1 MNNVIGVIF
10 ADSHY
15 TNMEDLTKVRPIAAL
30 PIYGRYRIIDF
41 VLSNM
46 VNSGMINVAVVT
58 QNNYHSLMGH
68 IGSGKHWN
76 LARKRYGLTLFPPFS
91 NLSSTGSD
99 SRIDILY
106 GVLDFLKR
114 SKQEY
119 VLLAESHVVIN
130 HTFNELFEKHK
141 ADNVDVTVVY
151 KNLDENDISP
161 VNETFIYTDEDNNVT
176 SIETGENLS
185 GATKKYFGY
194 ILVNK
199 QVLINFIERSK
210 VRGRKGYL
218 ANLIARNIGQLKI
231 KAYPF
236 EGYGKMIKSINEY
249 YQTSMD
255 VLNKEVR
262 DTLFNKDH
270 PIYTKDKDS
279 TPTRYLTNAQISNS
293 FVADGC
299 IIDGVVENS
308 IIARGVKIKKGC
320 VIENSI
326 ILQQSDIG
334 SNVHLKHVIADKK
347 VIVRENKELVGTED
361 FPIVVEKGRVI

>member
-15 TNMEDLTKVRPIAAL
+15 TNLEELTKVRPLAAL
-30 PIYGRYRIIDF
+30 PIYGRYRVIDF

-130 HTFNELFEKHK
+130 HTFNELFEKH
-141 ADNVDVTVVY
+141 
-151 KNLDENDISP
+151 
-161 VNETFIYTDEDNNVT
+161 
-176 SIETGENLS
+176 G
-185 GATKKYFGY
+185 
-194 ILVNK
+194 
-199 QVLINFIERSK
+199 
-210 VRGRKGYL
+210 
-218 ANLIARNIGQLKI
+218 
-231 KAYPF
+231 
-236 EGYGKMIKSINEY
+236 
-249 YQTSMD
+249 
-255 VLNKEVR
+255 
-262 DTLFNKDH
+262 
-270 PIYTKDKDS
+270 
-279 TPTRYLTNAQISNS
+279 
-293 FVADGC
+293 
-299 IIDGVVENS
+299 IDYR
-308 IIARGVKIKKGC
+308 I
-320 VIENSI
+320 
-326 ILQQSDIG
+326 
-334 SNVHLKHVIADKK
+334 
-347 VIVRENKELVGTED
+347 
-361 FPIVVEKGRVI
+361 